1 MSLLLP
7 LVYKYGPE
15 KARLVMMAVF
25 VVGFLVFGF
34 VLDKLDVELEL
45 NAIFI
50 AMPVIT
56 LVLLAA
62 SAAVSVGIY
71 RKKEF

>member
-1 MSLLLP
+1 
-7 LVYKYGPE
+7 
-15 KARLVMMAVF
+15 MMAVF
-25 VVGFLVFGF
+25 VIGFLVFGF

-50 AMPVIT
+50 AMPVIA

>member
-1 MSLLLP
+1 
-7 LVYKYGPE
+7 
-15 KARLVMMAVF
+15 MMAVF

-34 VLDKLDVELEL
+34 VLGKLDVGLEL

-50 AMPVIT
+50 AMPVIA

-71 RKKEF
+71 KNKEF

>member
-50 AMPVIT
+50 AMPVIA